1 MQWPSS
7 ETLLYDPS
15 TWCWKLSEAA
25 KIHEAQT
32 GALEQR
38 SLDSKITYVY
48 GDIYL
53 NLSVYFF
60 SLSPSPKGTDIQA
73 FFFNIRAKMIQ
84 QELCGTTRMS
94 FVDRPLV
101 HWFEEFINCRGGL
114 LISC

>member
-1 MQWPSS
+1 MQWPSL

-48 GDIYL
+48 EDIYL

-73 FFFNIRAKMIQ
+73 CCYIRANMIQ

-94 FVDRPLV
+94 FVDRPN
-101 HWFEEFINCRGGL
+101 WFEEFINCRGGL